1 MKGIE
6 TDARD
11 DIHVLRTELQD
22 QAVEATGNGALVTVA
37 PPALIDPHALE
48 VWETEGGAIG

>member
-6 TDARD
+6 IDARD

-22 QAVEATGNGALVTVA
+22 QGVEASGNGALA
-37 PPALIDPHALE
+37 AKPPASIDPHALE
-48 VWETEGGAIG
+48 VWETEGGAVG